1 MSACPKKTGQN
12 LSKSDT
18 MANDSELGRLVLDYK
33 KSADKK
39 IADLSA
45 KVDALADKDDAVSD
59 ILLLVKDLQTEVIKV
74 GGCISNGIKV
84 EEVRAEQR
92 KQDRQSIQDVIRL
105 ELGNALAAHPPRAQ
119 VNFSEDTM
127 KVLNEGSEHLKMIA
141 SRRPLFTERK
151 AGLFLRI
158 SLFVLGLC
166 VVILIANRVAYCS
179 SAQWW
184 AARSYQVAV
193 GLGKPDPGNAYE
205 WAMRQWAVDKKAVK
219 KTVRL
224 KEYEFNKQT
233 KRQ

>member
-1 MSACPKKTGQN
+1 
-12 LSKSDT
+12 
-18 MANDSELGRLVLDYK
+18 MANDSELGRLILDYK
-33 KSADKK
+33 KSSEKK
-39 IADLSA
+39 IVDLTA
-45 KVDALADKDDAVSD
+45 RVDALADKGDAVRD
-59 ILLLVKDLQTEVIKV
+59 ILKLVKDLQTEVIKV

-166 VVILIANRVAYCS
+166 VVIFIANRVAYCS

-184 AARSYQVAV
+184 AARSYQVAAD
-193 GLGKPDPGNAYE
+193 LGKPDPGDAYE
-205 WAMRQWAVDKKAVK
+205 WAMRQWTVDKKVVK

>member
-1 MSACPKKTGQN
+1 
-12 LSKSDT
+12 

-59 ILLLVKDLQTEVIKV
+59 ILLLVKDLQTEVIK
-74 GGCISNGIKV
+74 ISGSIANGIKV
-84 EEVRAEQR
+84 EDVRVEQK
-92 KQDRQSIQDVIRL
+92 KQDQQHIQAVLRQ
-105 ELGNALAAHPPRAQ
+105 ELSNALAAHPPRTQ
-119 VNFSEDTM
+119 VTFPEDTM
-127 KVLNEGSEHLKMIA
+127 KVFNEGSEHLKMIA

-166 VVILIANRVAYCS
+166 VVIFIANRVAYCS

-184 AARSYQVAV
+184 AARSYQVAAD
-193 GLGKPDPGNAYE
+193 LGKPDPGDAYE
-205 WAMRQWAVDKKAVK
+205 WAMRQWTVDKKVVK

-224 KEYEFNKQT
+224 KEYESNKQT